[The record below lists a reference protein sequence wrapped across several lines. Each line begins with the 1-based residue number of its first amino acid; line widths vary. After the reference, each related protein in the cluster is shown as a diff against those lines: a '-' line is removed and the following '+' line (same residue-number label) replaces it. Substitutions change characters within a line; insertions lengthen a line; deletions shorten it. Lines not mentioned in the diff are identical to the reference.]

1 MKKVLVMALLT
12 SLLSCQD
19 QPSAPE
25 TPLGELPAAY
35 AAGGIPEEAEVEFG
49 IDEGAVGTNFDPAV
63 HDNSFHAFDKIRPG
77 TVVIEAG
84 GSVTFEI
91 YPLHQPAVY
100 APGTRPEDIDTS
112 ETEPIPVLPALT
124 RITDSTN
131 RLALAPDQTFTEK
144 EWTTPEG
151 TFDEPGKYLVICA
164 TTVHFVG
171 ANMYMWVI
179 VK

>member
-1 MKKVLVMALLT
+1 MKKALLPT
-12 SLLSCQD
+12 LLLFVLSCQD
-19 QPSAPE
+19 RPSDPL
-25 TPLGELPAAY
+25 TPNVDGTAAF
-35 AAGGIPEEAEVEFG
+35 ATGGIPLEAEVEFG
-49 IDEGAVGTNFDPAV
+49 IEEGSVGTNFDPAV
-63 HDNSFHAFDKIRPG
+63 HDRSFHAFDKIRPG
-77 TVVIEAG
+77 TVVIQVG
-84 GSVTFEI
+84 GSVTFEV

-100 APGTRPEDIDTS
+100 DRGTRPEDIDTD

-144 EWTTPEG
+144 EWTTPPG

-171 ANMYMWVI
+171 ANMCMWVI